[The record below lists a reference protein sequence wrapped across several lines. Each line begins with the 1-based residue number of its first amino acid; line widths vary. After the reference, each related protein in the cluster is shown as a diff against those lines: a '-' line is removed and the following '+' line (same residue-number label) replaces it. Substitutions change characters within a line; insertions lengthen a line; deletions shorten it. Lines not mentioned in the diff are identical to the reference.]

1 MQRERSTSESLSL
14 GSCSHSVSLL
24 LTWLQKGIPGEE
36 GRGNSWEVGKRRPEV
51 NQDSTLGG
59 VFPSQH
65 SGKEPTCDAGDARD
79 VGSIPG
85 LGRPLQQG
93 NGTLPQ
99 CSRLGKSHGQRS
111 LELYGAAKSQ
121 TGLSH

>member
-1 MQRERSTSESLSL
+1 MQREKSTSESLSL

-36 GRGNSWEVGKRRPEV
+36 GRGNSWELGKRRPEV

-85 LGRPLQQG
+85 LGRPLQQEMA
-93 NGTLPQ
+93 P
-99 CSRLGKSHGQRS
+99 CPSVLGWRNPMDRGAWSSMGQQRVR
-111 LELYGAAKSQ
+111 Q
-121 TGLSH
+121 D